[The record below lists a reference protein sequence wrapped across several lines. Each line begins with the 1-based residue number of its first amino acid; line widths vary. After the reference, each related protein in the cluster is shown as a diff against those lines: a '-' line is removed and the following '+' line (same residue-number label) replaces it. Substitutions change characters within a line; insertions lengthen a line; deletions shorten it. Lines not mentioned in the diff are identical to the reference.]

1 MHLYS
6 GGQMKLRVSEEKGFA
21 FDVDDIT
28 YHPLTNN
35 IQLRVESLKME
46 DVGDKLIAIFEGA
59 EKFCKVYKSNNSTN
73 VFYVLLEEVK
83 NITTVLFNS
92 EIMAIEFAKEITKT
106 T

>member
-21 FDVDDIT
+21 LDVDDIT

-46 DVGDKLIAIFEGA
+46 DVGDELIAVFEGA
-59 EKFCKVYKSNNSTN
+59 EKFCKVYKTNNI
-73 VFYVLLEEVK
+73 FYVLLQEVK
-83 NITTVLFNS
+83 DITTVLFNS
-92 EIMAIEFAKEITKT
+92 EIMAIEYAKKITET